1 MTNPIQTEPT
11 SPAHIF
17 LTDPAMNLRRR
28 LNAILA
34 AVQDQLNQ
42 NQSRDELSTLLARWF
57 FTFRSAVQNN
67 NDLTGVLHGQ
77 IEELKTL
84 LEEGGFRA
92 DPFVRAVLN
101 DLIPRLQVLFA
112 NQMFPA
118 ILPNDPPPPSRE
130 ERLRQIRTRILENS
144 QQRQH
149 QEEEIRQNLNR
160 LVDDEIQQQFHAVRQ
175 EMTEIFEEN
184 MGILAEQ
191 FQADQENIQHCK
203 EMIHRLADK
212 IAHVETA
219 VPQLKSRIDSADRA
233 LDHLE
238 VSLAQAKQEA
248 SRLEQA
254 IDANKKAGSSSLF
267 ASIIGVAASV
277 LASAVLANFL
287 PPNITV
293 IPMKNGGLISINIPL

>member
-1 MTNPIQTEPT
+1 MTNPIQTETT

-28 LNAILA
+28 LNAIMA
-34 AVQDQLNQ
+34 AVQEQLNQ

-67 NDLTGVLHGQ
+67 NDLTSVLQEQ
-77 IEELKTL
+77 IEALKTL
-84 LEEGGFRA
+84 LEESRFCA
-92 DPFVRAVLN
+92 NPFVRAVLN

-118 ILPNDPPPPSRE
+118 IPPNEPLPLNRE
-130 ERLRQIRTRILENS
+130 ERLRQIRARVLESS
-144 QQRQH
+144 QRRQQ

-160 LVDDEIQQQFHAVRQ
+160 LVDDEIQRQFHTVRQ

-184 MGILAEQ
+184 MEILAEQ
-191 FQADQENIQHCK
+191 FRADQENIQYCK
-203 EMIHRLADK
+203 EMIDRLADK

-219 VPQLKSRIDSADRA
+219 VPQLKSRIEAADRA

-238 VSLAQAKQEA
+238 ISLAQAKQEA

-254 IDANKKAGSSSLF
+254 IDANRKAGSSSLF
-267 ASIIGVAASV
+267 ASIIGVAASM